1 MVESLFG
8 IPLDHRTLSRT
19 LKKDGTDYTAWT
31 DDDERITRRR
41 QLAAD
46 FDIRLTTYFEQK
58 RKKVLE
64 GIRGNV
70 IQ

>member
-1 MVESLFG
+1 MVDSLFS

-19 LKKDGTDYTAWT
+19 LKKEGTDYTSWT
-31 DDDERITRRR
+31 DVNKRITRRR

-64 GIRGNV
+64 GIRG
-70 IQ
+70 